1 MSFMSQHLW
10 EIALFL
16 VVIYAFLGNKIIA
29 GLLNNEN
36 KKILHSCLENVNKE
50 VSSELKRLKFK
61 DIMYNMLN
69 CKIKFVLYTMLG
81 IIGLVQAIVA
91 QYCFKESN
99 ILSYQVAM
107 FTVIIAF
114 IEAKDNYKSYKN
126 ENEKIKKINE
136 EIIDFR
142 MQRQVDYLEEI
153 GKKEIEKFNKLSDF
167 GKFISAFR
175 GKKIERTI
183 KINNYKNKK
192 EQHQAN
198 INIFDDS
205 FQILLNQK
213 IKYMPRK
220 FSKDTAIYRYSKN
233 NFYIKC
239 IYDCAS
245 IEIIIPF

>member
-1 MSFMSQHLW
+1 MDCVFQHLW
-10 EIALFL
+10 EIALIL
-16 VVIYAFLGNKIIA
+16 VFIYVFLGNKIISK
-29 GLLNNEN
+29 LLNIEI
-36 KKILHSCLENVNKE
+36 KKILYSCLENVNKG
-50 VSSELKRLKFK
+50 VSRELDRLKFK

-91 QYCFKESN
+91 QYYFKESN

-107 FTVIIAF
+107 FTVIIAL
-114 IEAKDNYKSYKN
+114 IEAKDNYRSYKK
-126 ENEKIKKINE
+126 ENEEIWKINE
-136 EIIDFR
+136 KIIDFR
-142 MQRQVDYLEEI
+142 MQLQDDYLEEI
-153 GKKEIEKFNKLSDF
+153 SKKEIEKFNKLSDF
-167 GKFISAFR
+167 DKFISTFS

-183 KINNYKNKK
+183 KINNHKNKK
-192 EQHQAN
+192 EQHQGS

-205 FQILLNQK
+205 FRILLNQK

-220 FSKDTAIYRYSKN
+220 FSKGTAIYRYSKN

-239 IYDCAS
+239 IYDGVS